1 MKLKRDAGSL
11 FQPLPNPRIELTS
24 AELATLRK
32 ASEILGRI
40 VALTEPEDPDAAGF
54 VAEAALIADGHLG
67 RLLDLVDGRP
77 RWYPLA
83 LSLSL

>member
-11 FQPLPNPRIELTS
+11 LQPLPNPRIELTS
-24 AELATLRK
+24 AELSTLRK

-40 VALTEPEDPDAAGF
+40 VEITEPDDPDAGCY
-54 VAEAALIADGHLG
+54 VAESALIADGNLG

-77 RWYPLA
+77 RGYPIA
-83 LSLSL
+83 LSLNL